1 MNDYMIR
8 QGAIARY
15 EDLVRE
21 ADTHRGLQG
30 ANRGFRPRLESL
42 ASLGLA
48 LAVVLGGVLS

>member
-15 EDLVRE
+15 EGLVRE

-30 ANRGFRPRLESL
+30 THPGLRPRLDSL

-48 LAVVLGGVLS
+48 LAVMLGGVLS